1 MMFDFEVGAWGAPWE
16 WERSVNVCGFGH
28 HDAIYHFHLLCRA
41 RILWAWFNVLIPIP
55 RFQPL
60 FNSVFSFLPGYLV
73 PGGMF
78 RIPFSSP
85 FFFFF
90 FFLFSFKFFKWGQV
104 DNSQQTNYQMT
115 DMI

>member
-90 FFLFSFKFFKWGQV
+90 FFFFFFCSPL
-104 DNSQQTNYQMT
+104 NSSSGVRLTIHNKQTT
-115 DMI
+115 R